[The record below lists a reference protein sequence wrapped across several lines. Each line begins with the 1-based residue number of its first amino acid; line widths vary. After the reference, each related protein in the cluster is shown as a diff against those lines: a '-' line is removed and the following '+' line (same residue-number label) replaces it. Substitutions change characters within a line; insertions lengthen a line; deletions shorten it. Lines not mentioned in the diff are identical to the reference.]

1 MSNSVF
7 HGTEYDRRKHSKQL
21 RSQQI
26 RIRDFLLRQTA
37 HGVWLT
43 VPEIATAL
51 GISNHESI
59 VRQIRYLRKPEHGEY
74 RVERRKRRGLGLS
87 VSEFQVREPI
97 EVLQLEM
104 EVG

>member
-1 MSNSVF
+1 MSRF
-7 HGTEYDRRKHSKQL
+7 HGTDYEPKRDAPRL
-21 RSQQI
+21 LTQQE
-26 RIRDFLLRQTA
+26 RIRDLLLRQTQ
-37 HGVWLT
+37 HGVWMT
-43 VPEIATAL
+43 VPEIATTL

-87 VSEFQVREPI
+87 VSEFQVREPL